1 MDCLKLAELLF
12 PDVDKDTEY
21 YEAQY
26 PPRNLKEGAAVTR
39 FAPSPTGFVH
49 FGGLFPVLVGER
61 LAHQSDGVFY
71 LRIED
76 TDSKREVEGAEN
88 DIIKAFESFGIKF
101 DESVVHGGEY
111 GPYRQSDRRPIY
123 RCYAKKLV
131 AEGKAYPCFC
141 SAEELAALREK
152 QEAEK
157 VIPGYYGKYVKCRDL
172 SYEQVE
178 ENLKAGKPFVLRF
191 KSFGS
196 SENKVKFTDLIKGT
210 IEITENDI
218 DHVLLKS
225 DGMPTYHLAHAVD
238 DHLMHTTHV
247 IRGEEWLPSLPYH
260 IQLFKAFDFKLPKY
274 LHISQLMKLAEV
286 TEEDGSVKL
295 VKKKLSKRDKGA
307 GLTSYISDG
316 YAPECVTEYVMTLL
330 NSNFEDWRRA
340 NPNAPLDEFKF
351 SIKKMSASG
360 SLFDLK
366 KLADVSKNVLSRMS
380 GEEVYNR
387 LVNWTASEDKEF
399 NALLTADREKAVQI
413 LSIGRGGAKPRKDF
427 GLYSEVKGYIGFFY
441 DEYFEQIDSIPEN
454 FDNEDVKKAIALFIE
469 SYDAN
474 DEQNVWFDK
483 IKAVAAAIGYSPDIK
498 AYRANPEAFGGHVGD
513 VSMFLRI
520 AVTGKMNSPDMY
532 EVMSIL
538 GKEKVLAR
546 LTAFADKL

>member
-1 MDCLKLAELLF
+1 MDYLKLADLLF
-12 PDVDKDTEY
+12 PDVDKNVDY

-26 PPRNLKEGAAVTR
+26 PARDLPEGAAVTR

-61 LAHQSDGVFY
+61 LAHQSGGVFY

-101 DESVVHGGEY
+101 DESVVHGGKY
-111 GPYRQSDRRPIY
+111 GPYRQSDRRDIY

-131 AEGKAYPCFC
+131 ADGNAYPCFC
-141 SAEELAALREK
+141 TAEELTALREK
-152 QEAEK
+152 QEAAK
-157 VIPGYYGKYVKCRDL
+157 VIPGYYGEYVKCRDL

-178 ENLKAGKPFVLRF
+178 ENIKVGKPFVLRF

-196 SENKVKFTDLIKGT
+196 ADNKVKFTDLIKGT

-260 IQLFKAFDFKLPKY
+260 IQLFRAFGFKIPKY

-286 TEEDGSVKL
+286 TEEDGTVKL

-316 YAPECVTEYVMTLL
+316 YAPECVIEYVMTLL
-330 NSNFEDWRRA
+330 NSNYEDWRRA
-340 NPNAPLDEFKF
+340 NPDASMDDFKF

-366 KLADVSKNVLSRMS
+366 KLTDVSKNVLSRMS
-380 GEEVYNR
+380 GEEVYGR
-387 LVNWTASEDKEF
+387 LVEWTASEDKEF
-399 NALLTADREKAVQI
+399 NALLTADKDYAVRI
-413 LSIGRGGAKPRKDF
+413 LSIGRGGSKPRKDF
-427 GLYSEVKGYIGFFY
+427 ALYSEVKGYIGFFY
-441 DEYFEQIDSIPEN
+441 DNYFTYVDSIP
-454 FDNEDVKKAIALFIE
+454 DTYKKEDIKKAIELFIE
-469 SYDAN
+469 SYDSN

-483 IKAVAAAIGYSPDIK
+483 IKAVASAIGYCPDIK
-498 AYRANPEAFGGHVGD
+498 AYKANPDSFGGHVGD
-513 VSMFLRI
+513 VSMFLRV
-520 AVTGKMNSPDMY
+520 AVTGKMTSPDMY

-538 GKEKVLAR
+538 GKDRVMAR
-546 LTAFADKL
+546 LSSFRKTL

>member
-1 MDCLKLAELLF
+1 MDFLKLSELLF
-12 PDVDKDTEY
+12 PDVDKTVDY
-21 YEAQY
+21 YEEMY

-61 LAHQSDGVFY
+61 LAHQSGGVFY

-101 DESVVHGGEY
+101 DESVIHGGDY
-111 GPYRQSDRRPIY
+111 GPYRQSDRRAIY

-141 SAEELAALREK
+141 TADELAALREK
-152 QEAEK
+152 QEAMK
-157 VIPGYYGKYVKCRDL
+157 VVPGYYGEYVKCRDL

-178 ENLKAGKPFVLRF
+178 ENIKAGKPFVLRF

-260 IQLFKAFDFKLPKY
+260 IQLFRAFDFKLPKY
-274 LHISQLMKLAEV
+274 LHISQLMRLAEV
-286 TEEDGSVKL
+286 TEEDGTVKQ

-340 NPNAPLDEFKF
+340 NPDTAMEDFKF

-380 GEEVYNR
+380 GEEIYNR
-387 LVNWTASEDKEF
+387 VVAWCAEEDKELG
-399 NALLTADREKAVQI
+399 AVLSADKEKAVRI
-413 LSIGRGGAKPRKDF
+413 LSIGRGGAKPRKDLT
-427 GLYSEVKGYIGFFY
+427 LYSDVKGYIGFFY
-441 DEYFEQIDSIPEN
+441 DRYFEYIDSIP
-454 FDNEDVKKAIALFIE
+454 DTYKKEDIKKAIGLFVE
-469 SYDAN
+469 SYDES
-474 DEQNVWFDK
+474 DEQSVWFDK
-483 IKAVAAAIGYSPDIK
+483 IKAVASAIGYSPDIK
-498 AYRANPEAFGGHVGD
+498 AYKANPEAFGGHVGD
-513 VSMFLRI
+513 VSMFLRV
-520 AVTGKMNSPDMY
+520 AVTGKTTSPDMY
-532 EVMSIL
+532 EVMSIM
-538 GKEKVLAR
+538 GKEKVVSR
-546 LTAFADKL
+546 LNAFCEKL

>member
-1 MDCLKLAELLF
+1 MENLKLAELLF
-12 PDVDKDTEY
+12 PDVDKNTDY

-101 DESVVHGGEY
+101 DESVVHGGDY
-111 GPYRQSDRRPIY
+111 GPYRQSDRRQIY

-141 SAEELAALREK
+141 TADELAALREK
-152 QEAEK
+152 QEAAK
-157 VIPGYYGKYVKCRDL
+157 VIPGYYGEYVKCRDL

-260 IQLFKAFDFKLPKY
+260 IQLFKAYDFKIPKY

-380 GEEVYNR
+380 GEEIYGR
-387 LVNWTASEDKEF
+387 LVIWTASEDKEF
-399 NALLTADREKAVQI
+399 NALLTADKDKAIRI

-427 GLYSEVKGYIGFFY
+427 ALYSEVKAYIGFFY
-441 DEYFEQIDSIPEN
+441 DEYFEIIDSIPEN
-454 FDNEDVKKAIALFIE
+454 FSKEDIKKAIALFVE
-469 SYDAN
+469 SYDSG
-474 DEQNVWFDK
+474 DEQSAWFDK
-483 IKAVAAAIGYSPDIK
+483 IKAVASAIGYSPDIK
-498 AYRANPEAFGGHVGD
+498 AYKANPEAFGGHVGD

-538 GKEKVLAR
+538 GKEKVVAR

>member
-1 MDCLKLAELLF
+1 MDNIRLAELLF
-12 PDVDKDTEY
+12 PDVDKTVDY
-21 YEAQY
+21 YEEMY
-26 PPRNLKEGAAVTR
+26 PPRDLKEGAAVTR

-61 LAHQSDGVFY
+61 LAHQSGGVFY

-101 DESVVHGGEY
+101 DESVVHGGKY
-111 GPYRQSDRRPIY
+111 GPYRQSDRRAVY

-141 SAEELAALREK
+141 TAEELTALREK
-152 QEAEK
+152 QEAAK
-157 VIPGYYGKYVKCRDL
+157 VIPGYYGEYVKCRDL
-172 SYEQVE
+172 PYETVE
-178 ENLKAGKPFVLRF
+178 ANIKAGKPFVLRF

-274 LHISQLMKLAEV
+274 LHISQLMKLVETV
-286 TEEDGSVKL
+286 EDDGSVKL

-307 GLTSYISDG
+307 GLTSYISEG

-340 NPNAPLDEFKF
+340 NPNAPMEDFKF

-366 KLADVSKNVLSRMS
+366 KLNDVSKNVLSKMS
-380 GEEVYNR
+380 ADEIYNR
-387 LVNWTASEDKEF
+387 LTEWTETEDKEF
-399 NALLTADREKAVQI
+399 NAVLKNDKDYAIRI

-427 GLYSEVKGYIGFFY
+427 ALYSEVKGYIGFFY
-441 DEYFEQIDSIPEN
+441 DRYFEQIDRIPDTFSAETVA
-454 FDNEDVKKAIALFIE
+454 EAIRLFMQ
-469 SYDAN
+469 SYDEE
-474 DEQNVWFDK
+474 DPQTVWFEK
-483 IKAVAAAIGYSPDIK
+483 IKAVASAIGFSPDMK
-498 AYRANPEAFGGHVGD
+498 AYKADPTAFGGHVGD

-520 AVTGKMNSPDMY
+520 AVTGKMNSPDLY

-538 GKEKVLAR
+538 GKDKVLQR
-546 LTAFADKL
+546 LDTFCQNL

>member
-1 MDCLKLAELLF
+1 MDYIKLSELLF
-12 PDVDKDTEY
+12 PDVDKETQY
-21 YEAQY
+21 YEDMY
-26 PPRNLKEGAAVTR
+26 PARNLPEGAAVTR

-61 LAHQSDGVFY
+61 LAHQSGGVFY

-76 TDSKREVEGAEN
+76 TDSKREVAGAEN

-101 DESVVHGGEY
+101 DESVVHGGDY
-111 GPYRQSDRRPIY
+111 GPYRQSDRRDIY

-141 SAEELAALREK
+141 TAEEMAALREK
-152 QEAEK
+152 QEALK
-157 VIPGYYGKYVKCRDL
+157 VIPGYYGEYVRCRDL

-178 ENLKAGKPFVLRF
+178 ENIKAGKPFVLRF

-196 SENKVKFTDLIKGT
+196 AENKVKFTDLIKGT

-225 DGMPTYHLAHAVD
+225 DGMPTYHMAHAVD

-247 IRGEEWLPSLPYH
+247 VRGEEWLPSLPYH
-260 IQLFKAFDFKLPKY
+260 IQLFKALEFRLPKY
-274 LHISQLMKLAEV
+274 LHISQLMRLAEV
-286 TEEDGSVKL
+286 TEDDGTVKQ

-316 YAPECVTEYVMTLL
+316 YAPECVIEYVMTLL

-340 NPNAPLDEFKF
+340 NPDGKVEDFKF

-387 LVNWTASEDKEF
+387 LVAWTAEEDKEF
-399 NALLTADREKAVQI
+399 NALLTADKDTAVRI

-427 GLYSEVKGYIGFFY
+427 GLYSEVKSYIGFFY
-441 DEYFEQIDSIPEN
+441 DEYFEYQDEIPES
-454 FDNEDVKKAIALFIE
+454 FSKDDVKKAIALFIE
-469 SYDAN
+469 CYDTA
-474 DEQNVWFDK
+474 DEQPVWFDK
-483 IKAVAAAIGYSPDIK
+483 IKAVASSIGFSPDIK
-498 AYRANPEAFGGHVGD
+498 AYKANPEAFGGHVGD
-513 VSMFLRI
+513 VSMFLRV
-520 AVTGKMNSPDMY
+520 AVTGKMTSPDMY
-532 EVMSIL
+532 EVMSIM
-538 GKEKVLAR
+538 GKDKVVSR
-546 LTAFADKL
+546 LQAFADKL